1 MSESRKELQD
11 YGVMTQR
18 FAENAPVYDFRKML
32 AYCKEKNIK
41 PETLSDAEYKRF
53 QLN

>member
-1 MSESRKELQD
+1 MSENRKELQD

-18 FAENAPVYDFRKML
+18 FSANAPVYDFRKII

-41 PETLSDAEYKRF
+41 PEALTDAEYKRF